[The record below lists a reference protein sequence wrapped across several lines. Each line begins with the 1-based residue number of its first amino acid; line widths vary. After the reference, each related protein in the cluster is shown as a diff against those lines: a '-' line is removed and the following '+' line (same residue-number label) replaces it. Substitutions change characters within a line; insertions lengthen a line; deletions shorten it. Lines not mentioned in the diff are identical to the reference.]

1 MADFETFDFDREEV
15 VRSLTPPPN
24 MRMSESSSVSDS
36 RYGAVALYFFI
47 YFMEIVFKFLF

>member
-1 MADFETFDFDREEV
+1 MADFETFDFDRDEV